1 MKICPSSRRAP
12 HNESGMITVIFI
24 ALLGIMMVLILAESR
39 SLIRLPQ
46 EVKWVE
52 RQQIRRLN
60 ESPAP
65 QTNNVAARP
74 RILLPPPN

>member
-1 MKICPSSRRAP
+1 
-12 HNESGMITVIFI
+12 MITVIFI

-39 SLIRLPQ
+39 SLIRLHQ

-65 QTNNVAARP
+65 QTNNVAVRP